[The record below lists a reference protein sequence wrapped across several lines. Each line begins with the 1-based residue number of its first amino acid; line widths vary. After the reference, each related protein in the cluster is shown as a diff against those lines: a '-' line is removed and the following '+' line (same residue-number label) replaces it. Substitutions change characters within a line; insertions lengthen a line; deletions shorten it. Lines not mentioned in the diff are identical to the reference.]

1 MRLRFALPAPALPR
15 FPPGNLADAGEEKGQ
30 GRDTSPAKSHYTHFI
45 DCQLIIYEVIL
56 PVRFLITG
64 LGERLKIYCPDSQY
78 FITKSTLQF
87 KDARL
92 FREASG

>member
-1 MRLRFALPAPALPR
+1 MI
-15 FPPGNLADAGEEKGQ
+15 FPWEVIEGGEEKGQ
-30 GRDTSPAKSHYTHFI
+30 GRDTSSAKLHYTHFI

-64 LGERLKIYCPDSQY
+64 PGERLKIYCPDSQY
-78 FITKSTLQF
+78 FIAKSTLQF